1 MLLEMFDWFALLVM
15 CDWPVETSLHP
26 ELVELVLR
34 NSGIGLEYNTVVILC
49 LTLDI
54 QKDLER

>member
-1 MLLEMFDWFALLVM
+1 MFDWFALLVM